1 MYPQPWQRW
10 AWTAV
15 PLISLAVLAPVPFAV
30 AWGRRVV
37 GMRTVTIYTTLS
49 TALFAM
55 ALADVNI
62 RAGGTL
68 WREVFRYLY
77 WAYLLTSVAHVA
89 LLDTNWGK
97 RVRSLWTR

>member
-1 MYPQPWQRW
+1 
-10 AWTAV
+10 
-15 PLISLAVLAPVPFAV
+15 
-30 AWGRRVV
+30 
-37 GMRTVTIYTTLS
+37 
-49 TALFAM
+49 M

-89 LLDTNWGK
+89 SLDTNWGK